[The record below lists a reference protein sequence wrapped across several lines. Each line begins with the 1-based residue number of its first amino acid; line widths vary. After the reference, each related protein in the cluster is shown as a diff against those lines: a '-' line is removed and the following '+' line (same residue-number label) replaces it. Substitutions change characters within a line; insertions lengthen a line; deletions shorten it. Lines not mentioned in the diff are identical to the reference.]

1 MPEVSSHVR
10 SLKQSVYASLAEKMK
25 ALPEP
30 PIGLHLG
37 DTYAVP
43 PAEARWEHLDLS
55 SAGNYRYSHPSGLP
69 VLLEELAA
77 KLVRENQISASAEW
91 VQVTCGATHALHC
104 AVHTLLR
111 PGDGIIILSPY
122 WPLFGGMVRC
132 LGALD
137 HEMRFSDL
145 EMRPGVRAIYFANP
159 NNPDGRV
166 YSRAELEHLAEFAQ
180 LHDLWVISDEC
191 YEHYLYDGHQHV
203 SIASLPGMDER
214 TVSVFSFSKSYAMAG
229 HRVGYLCAHP
239 EVMLWLR
246 RLANHSVYN
255 ISPSLQKAA
264 LAVLRQGPAFISEW
278 APRYAEARE
287 RMARVVKAS
296 SPAGGAYFF
305 PRFDSAEMAW
315 DFVERGLLA
324 GVAVAPGAAFGDDF
338 AQYVRICFT
347 CVDSQTLGRACDIL
361 HRLFQGL

>member
-1 MPEVSSHVR
+1 MPEVSTHVR

-43 PAEARWEHLDLS
+43 PAAARWEGLDLS
-55 SAGNYRYSHPSGLP
+55 APGNYRYSHPSGLP
-69 VLLEELAA
+69 VLLEELSV
-77 KLVRENQISASAEW
+77 KLARENGLAATPDW
-91 VQVTCGATHALHC
+91 VQVTCGATHALHS
-104 AVHTLLR
+104 AVHTLLQ

-132 LGALD
+132 LGAVD
-137 HEMRFSDL
+137 HEMRLADL
-145 EMRPGVRAIYFANP
+145 EMRPRVRALYFANP
-159 NNPDGRV
+159 NNPDGKV
-166 YSRAELEHLAEFAQ
+166 YSREELQRLAAFAQ
-180 LHDLWVISDEC
+180 EHDLWVISDEC
-191 YEHYLYDGHQHV
+191 YEHYLYDGHQHI
-203 SIASLPGMDER
+203 SIASLPGMAER

-264 LAVLRQGPAFISEW
+264 LAVLRQGRQFVSEW
-278 APRYAEARE
+278 LPAYAAARDRMAEA
-287 RMARVVKAS
+287 VKAKK
-296 SPAGGAYFF
+296 PEGGAYFF
-305 PRFDSAEMAW
+305 PAFRDAQQAW
-315 DFVERGLLA
+315 DFVEQGLQA

-338 AQYVRICFT
+338 AHHVRICFT
-347 CVDSQTLGRACDIL
+347 SVDGKTLERACQIL
-361 HRLFQGL
+361 QRLFQSL

>member
-43 PAEARWEHLDLS
+43 PAAARWEHLELT

-69 VLLEELAA
+69 ALLEALAS
-77 KLVRENQISASAEW
+77 KLVRENGVAATAEW

-104 AVHTLLR
+104 AVHTLLQ
-111 PGDGIIILSPY
+111 PDDGVIILSPY

-132 LGALD
+132 LGAVD
-137 HEMRFSDL
+137 HEMAFEDL
-145 EMRPGVRAIYFANP
+145 EMRPGVKALYFANP

-166 YSRAELEHLAEFAQ
+166 YSQSELELLATFAQ
-180 LHDLWVISDEC
+180 EHDLWVISDEC
-191 YEHYLYDGHQHV
+191 YEHYLYDGDRHI
-203 SIASLPGMDER
+203 SIASLPGMAER

-229 HRVGYLCAHP
+229 HRVAYLCAHP
-239 EVMLWLR
+239 QVMLWLR

-264 LAVLRQGPAFISEW
+264 LAVLTQGPDFVSDW
-278 APRYAEARE
+278 GPVYAAARD
-287 RMARVVKAS
+287 RMAEVVQAPK
-296 SPAGGAYFF
+296 PQGGAYFF
-305 PRFDSAEMAW
+305 PRFDHAEQAW
-315 DFVERGLLA
+315 DFVERGLQA
-324 GVAVAPGAAFGDDF
+324 GVAVAPGAAFGD
-338 AQYVRICFT
+338 AYAHHVRICFT
-347 CVDSQTLGRACDIL
+347 CVDEPTLKKACGIL
-361 HRLFQGL
+361 RQLLRCS